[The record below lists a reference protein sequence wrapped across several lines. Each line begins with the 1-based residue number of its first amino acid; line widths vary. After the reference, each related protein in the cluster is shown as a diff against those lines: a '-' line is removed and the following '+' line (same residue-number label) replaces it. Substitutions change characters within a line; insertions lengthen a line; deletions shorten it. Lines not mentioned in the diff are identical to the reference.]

1 MQLIYTKVSSS
12 KAYSTS
18 LQGTRS
24 NLLVASLAFLVDS
37 KEEHEQEHKQEH
49 KQKNRHIVQIQQDM
63 CNGPSLPLTKR
74 YSNPY
79 IITLA
84 TVKSSEAVG

>member
-24 NLLVASLAFLVDS
+24 NLLVASS
-37 KEEHEQEHKQEH
+37 KEEHKQEH
-49 KQKNRHIVQIQQDM
+49 KQKNGHIVQIQQDT
-63 CNGPSLPLTKR
+63 CNGPSLLLTKR

-84 TVKSSEAVG
+84 TVKSSKAVG